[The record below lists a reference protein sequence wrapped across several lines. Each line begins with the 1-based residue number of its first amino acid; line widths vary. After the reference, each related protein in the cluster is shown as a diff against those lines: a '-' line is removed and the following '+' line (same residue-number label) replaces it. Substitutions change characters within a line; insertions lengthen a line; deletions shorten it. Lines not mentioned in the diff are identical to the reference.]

1 MLEFYGWWDWL
12 FHANVTSGISSSVD
26 YRKSK
31 VFTQRTRGR
40 RTSGCTVQETN
51 HHLSFLQEW
60 GCSDGQC
67 PVWAT
72 KINRLNPHL
81 CSCSNPKFS
90 PSLSKADFPKACED
104 IDKHHGGFTNTSLQ
118 AGCLSAPVGVL
129 WLLSEGTL
137 QMSLLRSSQ
146 ILPSGTEHFHASERE
161 QWAHIQGW
169 DWTPSRVGKRI
180 CCVTKIGQVPCHI
193 WQMPQMAGH
202 GFGGLLKSSY
212 FHGSTDSLSQVGW
225 WHLSHWQWKWVSASV
240 GSRELTIIISS
251 FLMFPSLS
259 FVDEQFQAGF
269 CRSQSFLSS
278 LTHRSCSNLRKKNCS
293 RLQQRLPNQALSCWK
308 WDVMICLG
316 LDVSK
321 HKIKLGQTWFLKS
334 RALLQTRIQVIA
346 VICC

>member
-31 VFTQRTRGR
+31 VFTQKTRGR

-90 PSLSKADFPKACED
+90 PSLSKADFPKARED

-202 GFGGLLKSSY
+202 GFGGLLKELLFPWINWFLVTGRLVASFSLAMKMGLSISGQQGTNHYY
-212 FHGSTDSLSQVGW
+212 FLIPNV
-225 WHLSHWQWKWVSASV
+225 
-240 GSRELTIIISS
+240 
-251 FLMFPSLS
+251 
-259 FVDEQFQAGF
+259 
-269 CRSQSFLSS
+269 S
-278 LTHRSCSNLRKKNCS
+278 LT
-293 RLQQRLPNQALSCWK
+293 
-308 WDVMICLG
+308 
-316 LDVSK
+316 
-321 HKIKLGQTWFLKS
+321 
-334 RALLQTRIQVIA
+334 
-346 VICC
+346 VICWWAIPGWILQVTELFILTYSQELLKFEEKKLQPFTTEVAKSGAFLLKVGCDDLPGFRCFQT